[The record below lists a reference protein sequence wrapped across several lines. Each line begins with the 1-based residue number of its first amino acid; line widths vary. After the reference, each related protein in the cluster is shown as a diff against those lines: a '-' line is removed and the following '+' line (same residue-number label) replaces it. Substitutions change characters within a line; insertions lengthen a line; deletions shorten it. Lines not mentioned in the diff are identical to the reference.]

1 MTQLPLRHLS
11 IRVPWHD
18 AGWNGTICGDPVNN
32 ASCLRLVN
40 IHERRDDAAEVQL
53 RGRRLDAIPSSQQ
66 PPCVAERAAFMAD
79 FPVTR
84 MVQHPYYETSSAHK
98 HYLPTRVDIPPFSA
112 EAVPFRWMRR
122 GDATDIAEE
131 FDIVYHDEAEDAAR
145 AVMKF
150 DSAWVQN
157 IDNQSRM
164 LDAFFS
170 AIEPNRSLAFF
181 YSKQVPHTEQ
191 RGRVL
196 IGVGWVSGCGQG
208 TEYDYEPGSDHPT
221 RSMIWER
228 IVHHSIRPRMS
239 AGGFL
244 LPYHVA
250 LERASE
256 DPGFDPEEVV
266 VFAPDEA
273 FDQFSYASEHVS
285 HDQAIASLLAIIEGL
300 RRAETSLGGSYSKE
314 ISWSQ
319 ERLGELWKQRG
330 AFPGLGSALTAFG
343 IEHGHLLAYR
353 IAEGLGESEDPWP
366 VVQAALDD
374 PSTIGPEWNGRVGP
388 TTAKKLARLPD
399 ERRALLHLLARFD
412 LTQEQATRLYVLE
425 ERKRAGISL
434 DDADFVENPYL
445 LYEADRSSAT
455 PISVTVVDRGSYPPV
470 GATSSLPM
478 PSPSAMTERQ
488 DSRRVRALMVS
499 VLEGAAEIG
508 HTLMPQDRVV
518 TAVRDMPVEP
528 PCPIDGDL
536 LDVIADELEPSIRP
550 AKLLDGAPGFQLD
563 RLSKAGRRISN
574 EVRRRSGAAKRHV
587 VNADWEGLL
596 DDLLEGET
604 KSSDTEARARAEKV
618 AALSEIAAA
627 RFAVLVGPAGTGKTK
642 LLAALC
648 THLANQGAGV
658 TLLAPTGKARVQLE
672 RDLRGIAGVHAR
684 TIAQFLVP
692 SRRYDPWTGRYQR
705 TTEPAEVSKGTVII
719 DEASMIT
726 EEQLDAVLDNI
737 TGVERL
743 ILVGD
748 PRQLPP
754 IGAGRPFVDIVEFLK
769 GGAEGR
775 WPKVGPSYAE
785 LTIQMRQRSDA
796 DAQEYRQDLAIGQW
810 FGGEAPSAL
819 AEEAWGQ
826 VLVGVGSE
834 HLRFE
839 QWDSP
844 TEVFERLQA
853 LLVDEFEEIGD
864 VDDQAGFG
872 ESLGGVP
879 SNGYVYFNPSRE
891 DSAGAGAACEKWQIL
906 SPIHAT
912 GAGVAELNRSIHRH
926 FRADLIEL
934 ARRQRPYNR
943 NVPKPTGPEG
953 IVYGDKVMNT
963 RNHQHYDVWPEEFA
977 EGSRFSGPDKF
988 VANGEIGMVV
998 GQFRRR
1004 GQSFK
1009 VKKLQVEFSTQL
1021 GLSYGFDGRH
1031 ISREGRD
1038 PDLEL
1043 AYSITIHK
1051 SQGSE
1056 FGTTVVVVPSPCP
1069 LLSRE
1074 LLYTALTRHTERV
1087 IVLHQGPLSELLAYS
1102 SVRYSETAC
1111 RYTNL
1116 FRDPQ
1121 LHDVGDGR
1129 FLEANLIHR
1138 TSNGKL
1144 VRSKSEVI
1152 VANALAAAGVSFE
1165 YEKQFTGHDNTVRLP
1180 DFTIEDAATGE
1191 TFIWEHLGMLTDER
1205 YARAWEKKRQWYADS
1220 GVEEGGGDVATLIV
1234 TQDDERGGIDSSE
1247 VKAKVSEIA

>member
-1 MTQLPLRHLS
+1 MTQLPFRHLS

-18 AGWNGTICGDPVNN
+18 AGWNGTVCGEPGNN

-40 IHERRDDAAEVQL
+40 IHERRDDAVEVQL
-53 RGRRLDAIPSSQQ
+53 RGRRMDELQRHQQ

-79 FPVTR
+79 FPISR
-84 MVQHPYYETSSAHK
+84 MVEHPYFETSPAHK

-122 GDATDIAEE
+122 GDARDIAEE
-131 FDIVYHDEAEDAAR
+131 FDIVFHDEAEDAAR
-145 AVMKF
+145 DVMKF

-170 AIEPNRSLAFF
+170 AIEPDHSLAFF
-181 YSKQVPHTEQ
+181 YSKEVPHTER

-196 IGVGWVSGCGQG
+196 IGVGRVTRCGQG
-208 TEYDYEPGSDHPT
+208 IEYDYEPSADRPS

-228 IVHHSIRPRMS
+228 VVHHSIRRNS
-239 AGGFL
+239 TSDGFL
-244 LPYHVA
+244 LPYHAA
-250 LERASE
+250 LERAAE
-256 DPGFDPEEVV
+256 DPGFDPEDVV

-273 FDQFSYASEHVS
+273 FEQFSYASEHVS

-300 RRAETSLGGSYSKE
+300 RRAETSLGVSYAKE

-330 AFPGLGSALTAFG
+330 AFPGLGAALTAFG
-343 IEHGHLLAYR
+343 IDHGHLLAYR
-353 IAEGLGESEDPWP
+353 IADGLGESEDPWP
-366 VVQAALDD
+366 VVQAALSD
-374 PSTIGPEWNGRVGP
+374 PASIGPEWQGRIGA
-388 TTAKKLARLPD
+388 TTAKKLARLPS
-399 ERRALLHLLARFD
+399 ERQALLHLLARFD
-412 LTQEQATRLYVLE
+412 LTQEQATRFYVRE
-425 ERKRAGISL
+425 ERQKAGISV
-434 DDADFVENPYL
+434 DDADLVANPYL
-445 LYEADRSSAT
+445 LYEADRTNDT
-455 PISVTVVDRGSYPPV
+455 PISATVIDRGLYPPA
-470 GATSSLPM
+470 GAALGLPM
-478 PSPSAMTERQ
+478 PRPSAMTEPQ
-488 DSRRVRALMVS
+488 DWRRVRALLVS
-499 VLEGAAEIG
+499 VLEEAADLG
-508 HTLMPQDRVV
+508 HTLLPQDQVV
-518 TAVRDMPVEP
+518 MQVREMPVEP
-528 PCPIDGDL
+528 PCPIDGDDL
-536 LDVIADELEPSIRP
+536 EVIADELGP
-550 AKLLDGAPGFQLD
+550 AICPASLLDGTPAFQLD
-563 RLSKAGRRISN
+563 RFSKARIRISD
-574 EVRRRSGAAKRHV
+574 EIRKRHGAAKRHV
-587 VNADWEGLL
+587 INADWEGLL
-596 DDLLEGET
+596 GTLLESET
-604 KSSDTEARARAEKV
+604 MSDDAEDSARTEKI
-618 AALSEIAAA
+618 AALAELAAA
-627 RFAVLVGPAGTGKTK
+627 RFAVLVGPAGTGKTT

-648 THLANQGAGV
+648 THLASLGSGV

-672 RDLRGIAGVHAR
+672 RGLRDISGVHAR

-692 SRRYDPWTGRYQR
+692 SGRYDPMTGRYQR
-705 TTEPAEVSKGTVII
+705 SGEPAAVSKGTVIV

-737 TGVERL
+737 SGVERL

-796 DAQEYRQDLAIGQW
+796 DSQTYRHDLALGQW

-826 VLVGVGSE
+826 VLSGVHNK

-844 TEVFERLQA
+844 TEVFERLQR
-853 LLVDEFEEIGD
+853 LLAEEVDEIND
-864 VDDQAGFG
+864 IDDQTGFG
-872 ESLGGVP
+872 ESLGGVH
-879 SNGYVYFNPSRE
+879 SNGYVYFNSSYE
-891 DSAGAGAACEKWQIL
+891 DRQGAGAACEKWQVL

-926 FRADLIEL
+926 FRADLIES
-934 ARRQRPYNR
+934 ARRQNPYNR

-953 IVYGDKVMNT
+953 IVYGDKVMNI
-963 RNHQHYDVWPEEFA
+963 RNHQHRDVWPEEFA
-977 EGSRFSGPDKF
+977 EGSRFSGPDRF

-998 GQFRRR
+998 GQLRRR
-1004 GQSFK
+1004 GQRFK
-1009 VKKLQVEFSTQL
+1009 VRKLEIEFSTQL
-1021 GLSYGFDGRH
+1021 GLKYGFDGRF
-1031 ISREGRD
+1031 ISRDGRD

-1056 FGTTVVVVPSPCP
+1056 FGTTFVIVPNPCP

-1074 LLYTALTRHTERV
+1074 LLYTALTRHTQRV
-1087 IVLHQGPLSELLAYS
+1087 IVLHQGPLSDLLAFS
-1102 SVRYSETAC
+1102 SVGHSETA
-1111 RYTNL
+1111 RRFTNL

-1121 LHDVGDGR
+1121 PQYVGEGR
-1129 FLEANLIHR
+1129 ILEANLIHR
-1138 TSNGKL
+1138 TSNGTL

-1152 VANALAAAGVSFE
+1152 VADALTAAGISFD
-1165 YEKQFTGHDNTVRLP
+1165 YEKQFRGHDNTVRLP
-1180 DFTIEDAATGE
+1180 DFTIENAATGD
-1191 TFIWEHLGMLTDER
+1191 TYIWEHLGMLIDER
-1205 YARAWEKKRQWYADS
+1205 YARAWDKKRHWYANS
-1220 GVEEGGGDVATLIV
+1220 GVEEGGGEVATLII
-1234 TQDDERGGIDSSE
+1234 TQDDERGGIDSTE
-1247 VKAKVSEIA
+1247 VQAKVREIA